1 MKSFGK
7 ILSLVLV
14 GVMFMT
20 ISVSAAQN
28 KEYADTLYDLGLF
41 RGTDKGFELDRGLT
55 REEAATVLVR
65 LLGEEEAADEASY
78 DEVFEDVS
86 SDSWSFPY
94 VMYCYENDIT
104 KGTGKDTFSP
114 KASISVE
121 EFVTLVMRLLGYS
134 DTEPETALEEC
145 IYVNLINS
153 EIARE
158 LEESEEFVRDDMV
171 YIVYRSLMT
180 QNSDGEILA
189 DVLADKGVISKKE
202 ASEFDIYETASDMDE
217 LIDRL
222 LD

>member
-7 ILSLVLV
+7 ILSLVLICI
-14 GVMFMT
+14 MLMT
-20 ISVSAAQN
+20 ICVSAAQN

-41 RGTDKGFELDRGLT
+41 RGTDKGYELDRGFT

-65 LLGEEEAADEASY
+65 LLGEEEMAYKASY
-78 DEVFEDVS
+78 DEVFDDVS

-104 KGTGKDTFSP
+104 KGTGKNTFSP
-114 KASISVE
+114 KVTISAE

-145 IYVNLINS
+145 VYANLINS
-153 EIARE
+153 EIARG
-158 LEESEEFVRDDMV
+158 LKKSEEFLRDDMV

-180 QNSDGEILA
+180 RNSDGKILA
-189 DVLADKGVISKKE
+189 DELADKGVISKKE

-222 LD
+222 LN